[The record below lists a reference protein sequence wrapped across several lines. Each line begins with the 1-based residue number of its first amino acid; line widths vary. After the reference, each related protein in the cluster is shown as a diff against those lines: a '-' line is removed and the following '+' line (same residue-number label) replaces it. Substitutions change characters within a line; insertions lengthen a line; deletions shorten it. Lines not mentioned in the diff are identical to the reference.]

1 MRNSLY
7 DALEVSPS
15 ASTQTIQTALR
26 GVVRRFWSVP
36 RDASGDSEEAV
47 RFAAL
52 AGAILVDRIRRKDY
66 DAALNPGVGA
76 GPWRLPIAGSAARDA
91 AAEASST
98 QSRILAESGAD
109 VSQLSVEA
117 STPKSLP
124 GVDALADPL
133 ADGTAWS
140 SPLVWPALAA
150 ALMLVAFACV
160 WFVFTWFNSP
170 VTYGF
175 LAAMVAIAA
184 LMVGA
189 FALSRPQEALG
200 PAAGLSRLGII
211 KWRREGSVF
220 IGVPPPQ
227 HDTAWIFKLRLM
239 ELTRSAAGFIT
250 ATSVQRR
257 LFARLID
264 YAAVGIVVYGVS
276 ALIEN
281 FLGRGDSWFM
291 LLRSPLVLPVLVVLA
306 TIPLE
311 AFSLRTFRTTLGKWL
326 MGLVVV
332 SGVTC
337 PADHSKPSTSQ
348 LAWARATRSALG
360 GAALGIWPVALIRL
374 ATNWRDVRD
383 REAAWDIYG
392 DSVVMARPMT
402 LATVATG
409 LAVVLAAVLIIATGW
424 RRDYVAA
431 WPQLLTWAATSESTL
446 ARMVIPRSAEPAT
459 VNAPSTTASTESA
472 PSTPAVPEPQ
482 SAPAPVPAP
491 LPVPRSV
498 PKSAP
503 PVVKPDAAAT
513 VSSNDAQVDRQVVA
527 ANARRAR
534 IDGYA
539 RQLENARRS
548 GGAVNYAGLQGSCQR
563 WTVDQP
569 GSADAWSC
577 LGLAQFQNGS
587 GRDALPALRQSLK
600 LGSKDPQVEDAIL
613 RILRP

>member
-15 ASTQTIQTALR
+15 ASTQTIQAALR

-76 GPWRLPIAGSAARDA
+76 GPWRLPIGGSAARDA

-98 QSRILAESGAD
+98 QSRILAESGSE

-140 SPLVWPALAA
+140 SPLVWLGLAA
-150 ALMLVAFACV
+150 AAALVAFGCV
-160 WFVFTWFNSP
+160 WFVFNWFDGP
-170 VTYGF
+170 ITYG
-175 LAAMVAIAA
+175 LVAALVAIVA
-184 LMVGA
+184 LMVSA
-189 FALSRPQEALG
+189 FALTRPKEAMG

-239 ELTRSAAGFIT
+239 ELTRSAAGFTT
-250 ATSVQRR
+250 ATNVQRR
-257 LFARLID
+257 LFAKLID
-264 YAAVGIVVYGVS
+264 YAAVGIVLYG
-276 ALIEN
+276 ALV
-281 FLGRGDSWFM
+281 LGESFVGLGGAWFM
-291 LLRSPLVLPVLVVLA
+291 LLRSPLILPVLVVLA

-311 AFSLRTFRTTLGKWL
+311 AFSLSTFRTTLGKWL

-337 PADHSKPSTSQ
+337 PADHSKPSVSQ
-348 LAWARATRSALG
+348 LVWARVTRSAWS
-360 GAALGIWPVALIRL
+360 GAAMGIWPVALIRL
-374 ATNWRDVRD
+374 AHNWRDVRD
-383 REAAWDIYG
+383 READWDVYG

-409 LAVVLAAVLIIATGW
+409 LAVVLGMLLILASGW

-431 WPQLLTWAATSESTL
+431 WPQMITWASTSESTL
-446 ARMVIPRSAEPAT
+446 ARLVLPRAVDSVAVA
-459 VNAPSTTASTESA
+459 VPSVSDSTGPTSSA
-472 PSTPAVPEPQ
+472 PVT
-482 SAPAPVPAP
+482 PVPPP
-491 LPVPRSV
+491 LPIPQAL
-498 PKSAP
+498 PKSA
-503 PVVKPDAAAT
+503 VQGGKPDAGAT
-513 VSSNDAQVDRQVVA
+513 MSASDSQVDRQVIA

-534 IDGYA
+534 IDGYV
-539 RQLENARRS
+539 RQVENARRS
-548 GGAVNYAGLQGSCQR
+548 GSTANYSGLQGSCQR

-577 LGLAQFQNGS
+577 LGLAQFQNGA

>member
-76 GPWRLPIAGSAARDA
+76 GPWRLPIGGSAARDA
-91 AAEASST
+91 AVEAGST
-98 QSRILAESGAD
+98 QSRILAESGSE
-109 VSQLSVEA
+109 VSQVSVEA

-133 ADGTAWS
+133 ADGTAWA
-140 SPLVWPALAA
+140 SPMVWLGLAV
-150 ALMLVAFACV
+150 ALMLVVLGCAWFVPV
-160 WFVFTWFNSP
+160 WFDGP
-170 VTYGF
+170 VSYGF
-175 LAAMVAIAA
+175 VSALVAVAA
-184 LMVGA
+184 LMMGA
-189 FALSRPQEALG
+189 FALSRPKEAMG

-211 KWRREGSVF
+211 KWRREGSIF
-220 IGVPPPQ
+220 IGAPPPQ

-239 ELTRSAAGFIT
+239 ELTRSAAGFVT
-250 ATSVQRR
+250 ATNVQRR
-257 LFARLID
+257 LFARLTD
-264 YAAVGIVVYGVS
+264 YALVGMVLYAVL
-276 ALIEN
+276 AL
-281 FLGRGDSWFM
+281 GDSVINGGEVWFI
-291 LLRSPLVLPVLVVLA
+291 LIRSPFVLPVLVVLA

-311 AFSLRTFRTTLGKWL
+311 AFALRTFRTTPGKWL

-337 PADHSKPSTSQ
+337 PADHRKPSSAQ
-348 LAWARATRSALG
+348 LAWARATRSAWA
-360 GAALGIWPVALIRL
+360 GAAMGIWPVALFRL
-374 ATNWRDVRD
+374 ASNWRDVRD
-383 REAAWDIYG
+383 REAKWDACG

-409 LAVVLAAVLIIATGW
+409 LAVVLAVVLILASGW
-424 RRDYVAA
+424 RRDYAAA
-431 WPQLLTWAATSESTL
+431 WPYLVTWAATSESSL
-446 ARMVIPRSAEPAT
+446 SRLVLPKASEPASLVT
-459 VNAPSTTASTESA
+459 VPTVSPAEAAPSAPVASDLT
-472 PSTPAVPEPQ
+472 
-482 SAPAPVPAP
+482 PVPAP
-491 LPVPRSV
+491 PPAPPPVR
-498 PKSAP
+498 KAAP
-503 PVVKPDAAAT
+503 PVFKPAAPPPISA
-513 VSSNDAQVDRQVVA
+513 NDAQVDQQVSA
-527 ANARRAR
+527 AQARRAR

-539 RQLENARRS
+539 RQVANARRS
-548 GGAVNYAGLQGSCQR
+548 GGTVNYAGLQGSCQR

-569 GSADAWSC
+569 GSAEAWRC
-577 LGLAQFQNGS
+577 LGLAQFQNGA

-613 RILRP
+613 RVLRP